1 MGILGFSQK
10 ISKGVNMTDEEFELT
25 IGKLTILK
33 LFLTVRY
40 HRYVD
45 ALIERLTS
53 DYLER
58 RHGPWEEE

>member
-1 MGILGFSQK
+1 
-10 ISKGVNMTDEEFELT
+10 MTDEEFELT

-33 LFLTVRY
+33 LFLTVQY
-40 HRYVD
+40 HEDVD